1 MTHTELVTV
10 RNARPPINSV
20 MKAKQHIDIQNQ
32 IEAFLNKGGSVEEV
46 NIDEPLKTFTA
57 KEQMQS
63 NYDKCVANGNKMD
76 KPINPKGR
84 IKS

>member
-1 MTHTELVTV
+1 MT
-10 RNARPPINSV
+10 
-20 MKAKQHIDIQNQ
+20 HIDIQNQ
-32 IEAFLNKGGSVEEV
+32 INTFLNKGGSVESV
-46 NIDEPLKTFTA
+46 SSSKPLKTFTA

-76 KPINPKGR
+76 KPLNPKSR